1 MCTGP
6 SYNQCSS
13 CKKTEVSRLSADN
26 ACPDCL
32 SNPEGD
38 RETCW
43 YSVPMQ
49 LMKPSARSVNLRAST
64 TVRLSFAE
72 ESTFYDRLDE
82 KLLRE
87 KLNITIK
94 GLDKSEY
101 LSKVRFARGE
111 IVIDLYFKE
120 SRDSPAKMMAV
131 PID

>member
-1 MCTGP
+1 
-6 SYNQCSS
+6 
-13 CKKTEVSRLSADN
+13 
-26 ACPDCL
+26 
-32 SNPEGD
+32 
-38 RETCW
+38 
-43 YSVPMQ
+43 
-49 LMKPSARSVNLRAST
+49 MKPSARSVNLRAST

-120 SRDSPAKMMAV
+120 SRDSLAKMIAV